1 VVADV
6 TADASFCEHAV
17 SMTFS
22 ALQRRPSVLLLTLAG
37 HSSTN
42 LAGLEA
48 RNADFGRVRL

>member
-22 ALQRRPSVLLLTLAG
+22 ALQRRPSAFLLTLAG